1 MNNFLKKTVNVLI
14 IGLGNIAYKY
24 DFDLENKYVLTHL
37 RAFKQHLGFEIIGVV
52 DTDKKAIEEFSSS
65 FNYKTFLNLS
75 DAFGVLKPDLVV
87 VSSPPNTH
95 LQVVNEIFNLYKPK
109 YLVCEKPLA
118 HDYKNSK
125 KIIHLCK
132 KNNCHLFI
140 NYQRNS
146 SITTN
151 IIKGKISN
159 NDFKPPYKVVMWY
172 SKGLVNTA
180 SHFITLFNLFF
191 GKVQNIKI
199 INSKISEF
207 YFKLDYKDCEAFFI
221 PVSSD
226 FFYNSFEMVC
236 KNGKL
241 VYENGGQFSRWYPID
256 KMNNSYSKYKI
267 LSHQAEKLESDFFS
281 SQLSFVNNIW
291 KFIQGE
297 KYSVC
302 MSENVLDTL
311 EIINYLNFK
320 GNEIR

>member
-1 MNNFLKKTVNVLI
+1 MNNKVDVLI

-24 DFDLENKYVLTHL
+24 DLNLKKSYVLTHL
-37 RAFKQHLGFEIIGVV
+37 RAFEQHKGFNVIGVV
-52 DTDKKAIEEFSSS
+52 DNSLEAIKNFSIK
-65 FNYKTFLNLS
+65 FNYRTFLS
-75 DAFGVLKPDLVV
+75 IKDALKTLNPDLVV
-87 VSSPPNTH
+87 ISSPMNTH
-95 LQVVNEIFNLYKPK
+95 LKVVNEIFNLSSPK

-118 HDYKNSK
+118 DSYDNSQK
-125 KIIHLCK
+125 LIQICK
-132 KNNCHLFI
+132 KFNCQLFI

-146 SITTN
+146 SITTDL
-151 IIKGKISN
+151 IKEKILTN
-159 NDFKPPYKVVMWY
+159 YFEPPYKIVMWY

-207 YFKLDYKDCEAFFI
+207 YFKLDYNDCEAFFM

-241 VYENGGQFSRWYPID
+241 VYENGGEYSNWYPINQL
-256 KMNNSYSKYKI
+256 NNSYSNYKI
-267 LSHQAEKLESDFFS
+267 LSSKAESLKSDFYS

-291 KFIQGE
+291 KFIQGK
-297 KYSVC
+297 KYSIC
-302 MSENVLDTL
+302 MSENVIDTL
-311 EIINYLNFK
+311 EIINYLK
-320 GNEIR
+320 IKSNEIR